1 MNGLPCSSLM
11 TEAANGY
18 VSIGFGIVVLADVT
32 YPVTYQYLEGNKV
45 SRSSTADGSFSNGG
59 KPTHSHL
66 EGRGR
71 SSGLQTASW
80 VLQIEQQKLQ
90 DQKRRLS
97 CNVSFINALKNLKS
111 RSPKKALWP
120 SKFCSGLDNKA
131 PIHQSPTSRAALTCF
146 ILQPPNHTSSLQP
159 SQCLPGHD
167 PFECCRTTIFD
178 PWYTHIECL
187 CHHLWNIVM
196 CLAGQEIRFV
206 AIRSRLFR
214 SMTRN
219 AM

>member
-90 DQKRRLS
+90 DQKERLS
-97 CNVSFINALKNLKS
+97 CNVSFINAFKNLKS
-111 RSPKKALWP
+111 RSPKKLFDLPNFVQAWT
-120 SKFCSGLDNKA
+120 
-131 PIHQSPTSRAALTCF
+131 IRHQYINTSTSRAALTCF
-146 ILQPPNHTSSLQP
+146 ILQPPNHTSSLRP

-196 CLAGQEIRFV
+196 CLAG
-206 AIRSRLFR
+206 
-214 SMTRN
+214 
-219 AM
+219 